1 MAQLWVDKFRPQ
13 SFDKMEL
20 HVSLNK
26 RLQKLA
32 ESGDLP
38 HLMFYGP
45 PGAGKRT
52 RILAL
57 LRELFGSPVDKV
69 KVQQKTYQFE
79 EPTKITVEMTI
90 LYSNH
95 HIELT
100 PVDAG
105 LRDHLVVQSVVKE
118 MAASVPI
125 TDTGKRSFKIILLN
139 EVDRLSKNAQ
149 HALVRFLNYFFWV
162 NFF

>member
-1 MAQLWVDKFRPQ
+1 MAQLWVDKFRPL

-20 HVSLNK
+20 HVPLNK

-57 LRELFGSPVDKV
+57 LRELYGAPVDKV
-69 KVQQKTYQFE
+69 KVQQKTFQFE
-79 EPTKITVEMTI
+79 EQKVTVEMTI

-105 LRDHLVVQSVVKE
+105 IRDHLVVQSVVKE

-125 TDTGKRSFKIILLN
+125 TDSFAGKRTFKIILLN

-149 HALVRFLNYFFWV
+149 HALVCF
-162 NFF
+162 